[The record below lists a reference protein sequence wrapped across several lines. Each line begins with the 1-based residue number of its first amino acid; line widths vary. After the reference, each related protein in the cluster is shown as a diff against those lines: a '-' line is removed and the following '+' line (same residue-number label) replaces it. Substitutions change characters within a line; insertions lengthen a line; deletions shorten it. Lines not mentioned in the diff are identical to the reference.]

1 MKRNS
6 KKFNNHFTKVEKN
19 KKTKEK
25 KNFHFNYTLLKN
37 NQIPIAGRHSI
48 LSALNNK
55 NRKLHYLITTN
66 TNVSKWKDDINKFK
80 LKLDIEVKTKEE
92 IDKINNYK
100 PHQNAILVTEP
111 LKRLSMDEFLSHH
124 RSNNQ
129 TPIRLILLDEVTDP
143 QNVGAIIRSALA
155 FKMDG
160 LALSQRNSPQETSA
174 LTKAS
179 SGAIEKLQII
189 ELSNMSREIKKL
201 QKYNFS
207 IYGLAGEGEKDVY
220 ELENETGNVALIFG
234 SEGKGLRRLTKENV
248 DILIKIPI
256 NAQSDSL
263 NVSNAASVAMFQL
276 QKNITKI

>member
-6 KKFNNHFTKVEKN
+6 KKINNHFTKAEKN
-19 KKTKEK
+19 KTIKEK
-25 KNFHFNYTLLKN
+25 KIFHFNYTLLKN

-92 IDKINNYK
+92 MDKINNYK

-129 TPIRLILLDEVTDP
+129 IPIRLILLDEVTDP

-155 FKMDG
+155 FKW
-160 LALSQRNSPQETSA
+160 T
-174 LTKAS
+174 
-179 SGAIEKLQII
+179 
-189 ELSNMSREIKKL
+189 
-201 QKYNFS
+201 
-207 IYGLAGEGEKDVY
+207 V
-220 ELENETGNVALIFG
+220 
-234 SEGKGLRRLTKENV
+234 
-248 DILIKIPI
+248 
-256 NAQSDSL
+256 
-263 NVSNAASVAMFQL
+263 
-276 QKNITKI
+276 